1 MLLGDIIARLD
12 DETIAMEAL
21 IGLSDLTLLARV
33 EEAAGREGL
42 SPGGFAAQAVHAFS
56 TQASDEDWVS
66 LIGAM
71 GRTPDP
77 GQACLRKMV
86 EFALRPTGAPHA
98 CGHHS

>member
-21 IGLSDLTLLARV
+21 VGLGDLALLARV
-33 EEAAGREGL
+33 EEAAGREGI
-42 SPGGFAAQAVHAFS
+42 SRGDFATQAVHAFS
-56 TQASDEDWVS
+56 AQASDEDWVS

-71 GRTPDP
+71 GRTSDP

-98 CGHHS
+98 CSHHS